1 MGSVCRIS
9 PGGSQQGDDRFPRV
23 VSTATTSRA
32 RLSRVTLIGER
43 RRADLV
49 LPSDIPIGQ
58 LLPDVLRLLD
68 DRAAS
73 RPMTRQLV
81 TADGSAL
88 PHESTLGSAEI
99 ADGAVL
105 RLVRTHSAP
114 PAPVVHDVTD
124 QVADDLDVQAWRWRP
139 AARRSGAGVASL
151 VLAVT
156 AALLARREFALDALA
171 GGLAALMLCL
181 LVAGALV
188 ARVGR
193 GNRGLATSLLLVSG
207 ALGTL
212 AAWIAADAY
221 DWAGTARL
229 AAVAGALTVMLA
241 ALGCFS
247 PLGRG
252 GLVGAAAM
260 AVIVI
265 MWEAVAAVQADL
277 TRLGAVMALFSVVL
291 LGLLPRLALMAS
303 GLTALD
309 DRRSGGASVS
319 RHQVRN
325 ALAATHRGLAL
336 ATAVTAASAAAAGWL
351 LTSGG
356 RPSVWAVVLASVVA
370 VVLLSRAR
378 AFPLV
383 AEVVALFAAAALLFV
398 RLVAVWMEHA
408 GGAGPLAV
416 LCAAAVLPLLVLAVQ
431 PPEHVRVRLRRV
443 GDLVESIGMVGLFP
457 LAVGVFGV
465 YGQLLDRF

>member
-1 MGSVCRIS
+1 M
-9 PGGSQQGDDRFPRV
+9 
-23 VSTATTSRA
+23 VSTATTSRT

-49 LPSDIPIGQ
+49 LPSDMPIGQ
-58 LLPDVLRLLD
+58 LLPDILRLLD

-81 TADGSAL
+81 TSEGSAL
-88 PHESTLGSAEI
+88 PHESTFASAEI

-124 QVADDLDVQAWRWRP
+124 QVADDLDLQAWRWRP
-139 AARRSGAGVASL
+139 AARRVGAGVASL
-151 VLAVT
+151 VFAVI
-156 AALLARREFALDALA
+156 AALLARREFGLDALA

-193 GNRGLATSLLLVSG
+193 GNRGLATALLLMSG
-207 ALGTL
+207 VLGTL
-212 AAWIAADAY
+212 AAWTAADAY
-221 DWAGTARL
+221 GWAGTVRL
-229 AAVAGALTVMLA
+229 AVVAGAVTVVLA
-241 ALGCFS
+241 ALGYFS

-252 GLVGAAAM
+252 GLVGAAAA
-260 AVIVI
+260 AVIVVV
-265 MWEAVAAVQADL
+265 WEAVAAVQADL
-277 TRLGAVMALFSVVL
+277 PRLGAVMALLSVVL

-325 ALAATHRGLAL
+325 ALAATHQGLAL
-336 ATAVTAASAAAAGWL
+336 ATVATAASAAAAGWL
-351 LTSGG
+351 LTLGG
-356 RPSVWAVVLASVVA
+356 RPSVWTVVLTSVVA

-383 AEVVALFAAAALLFV
+383 AEVVALFAAAALIVV
-398 RLVAVWMEHA
+398 RLVMVWMEYA
-408 GGAGPLAV
+408 AGAGPLAV
-416 LCAAAVLPLLVLAVQ
+416 LCAAALLPLLVLAVE
-431 PPEHVRVRLRRV
+431 PPEHVRVRVRRI
-443 GDLVESIGMVGLFP
+443 GDLVESIGMVGMFP
-457 LAVGVFGV
+457 LVVGVFGV
-465 YGQLLDRF
+465 YGQLLGRF